1 MTEKKQVL
9 DIEVT
14 LSGQVKDKFLEIKR
28 GKGLTDDAEVLK
40 LIINEYFKEKLA
52 RNKQNKCSVSV
63 S

>member
-28 GKGLTDDAEVLK
+28 GKGLTNDEVLK

>member
-28 GKGLTDDAEVLK
+28 SKSLNDDEVLRY
-40 LIINEYFKEKLA
+40 LINEYFKEKLA
-52 RNKQNKCSVSV
+52 RHPR
-63 S
+63 

>member
-28 GKGLTDDAEVLK
+28 GKGLNDDEVLK